1 MNSCCSSIRLIY
13 LLDDFG
19 LEGVNSLDYL
29 ELDLYFVPTDTIDS
43 FNLWEL
49 ILAMILT
56 LVLFYFSKVCGPVS
70 CALKWGA
77 EDNSSLESNIYCS
90 RVKFVSCF
98 EKRSPA
104 VNECFNIYYFNYFS
118 NNIF

>member
-1 MNSCCSSIRLIY
+1 MKNDDEAIIFFSTYGNFIIY
-13 LLDDFG
+13 LIFDFI
-19 LEGVNSLDYL
+19 LNFL
-29 ELDLYFVPTDTIDS
+29 
-43 FNLWEL
+43 NLWEL

-104 VNECFNIYYFNYFS
+104 VNECFNIYYFNCLS
-118 NNIF
+118 NNISI